1 MGSGDKTDRF
11 RPIFEPEDI
20 FDRFVKNANASVEEA
35 LPPRDDEP
43 TGRVTTE
50 HAKTA
55 VRKPA
60 GIPQAVTAVADAKTM
75 AAALAEKP
83 DVVIDEQAKTSVR
96 RPPGLEPA
104 VTPVQRP
111 KGARRPVG
119 LGPAARRRAS
129 EALEPPPQ
137 PAAFPPRE
145 AARPLGLKPAATAIQ
160 DPPSA
165 LVEQSLRSS
174 DSVPAAASSSVP
186 TPSAQPS
193 APPSRKSA
201 GGPSTGRGG
210 PPEWD
215 HEITVRA
222 PYDDEDGTR
231 PDAPIPL
238 ATARALD
245 SDVDAEDDDTQ
256 DVDAEDV
263 DDEDLYTAP
272 HASPLTTDSG
282 QRIVLLTRVK
292 RPSEMPSPSAP
303 LTVEERVLPAPD
315 SAPLSE
321 KLAGEWESVVAPRG
335 VHTQQIEAR
344 LVVPDVEAARK
355 KPTPVVGEG
364 VEDGQMPTRQLDQLL
379 GDMAVLLRYGH
390 AGQVRERLEDL
401 RRTYPEDLLLMRRI
415 AEFLVEHE
423 QRDAALET
431 LFALAGGLFERRN
444 VQGMRQALEQVLVL
458 DPDNTRAFRL
468 LGLLEQRPHDA
479 AGD

>member
-11 RPIFEPEDI
+11 RPVFEPEDI
-20 FDRFVKNANASVEEA
+20 FDRFVKNANASVEES

-55 VRKPA
+55 VKRPA
-60 GIPQAVTAVADAKTM
+60 GIHQAVTAV
-75 AAALAEKP
+75 AEKP

-96 RPPGLEPA
+96 RPPGLDPA

-111 KGARRPVG
+111 NRARRPVG
-119 LGPAARRRAS
+119 LGPEAKRRAS
-129 EALEPPPQ
+129 EATEATEASA
-137 PAAFPPRE
+137 PAQRPTV
-145 AARPLGLKPAATAIQ
+145 RPLGLKPAATAIQ

-174 DSVPAAASSSVP
+174 DALPAMASAAVATVPSVDIAPSTVP
-186 TPSAQPS
+186 TTA
-193 APPSRKSA
+193 
-201 GGPSTGRGG
+201 PSTGRGG

-222 PYDDEDGTR
+222 PYDEEDGTR
-231 PDAPIPL
+231 PDAPIPI
-238 ATARALD
+238 ATARGESSD
-245 SDVDAEDDDTQ
+245 SD
-256 DVDAEDV
+256 DVDDVDDV

-292 RPSEMPSPSAP
+292 RPSEMPNAP
-303 LTVEERVLPAPD
+303 ATVEEPGVPEPD

-321 KLAGEWESVVAPRG
+321 KLAADWESVVAPRG
-335 VHTQQIEAR
+335 AHTQRIEAR

-355 KPTPVVGEG
+355 KDTQLPGEG

-379 GDMAVLLRYGH
+379 SDMAVLLRYGH
-390 AGQVRERLEDL
+390 AGQVRGRLEDL
-401 RRTYPEDLLLMRRI
+401 RRTYPEDLLLLRRI
-415 AEFLVEHE
+415 AEFHVEHE
-423 QRDAALET
+423 QREAALET

-444 VQGMRQALEQVLVL
+444 VEGMRQALEQVLVL
-458 DPDNTRAFRL
+458 DPGNGRAFRL

-479 AGD
+479 ARD